1 MPKPG
6 PLPDEVLIRVK
17 ACGICGSDVHGYD
30 GSTGRRI
37 PPIVMGHE
45 AAGVIEAV
53 GSDITDLREGDRVTF
68 DSTVYCGRCF
78 FCHRGQVNLCDNR
91 EVLGV
96 SCGEYR
102 RMGAFAE
109 YVAVPRRIC
118 YRLPEGLPFTSAA
131 MIEAISVA
139 VHAAALTPVS
149 INDTA
154 VVMGTGMIGLL
165 TLQAARIAGCGKVIA
180 IDVDDTRLATAR
192 DLGATHTLN
201 AKKTDV
207 VTEVRTLTD
216 GREQMWHS
224 KCVGGTPTIQTAIE
238 AVRKGG
244 TVTLVGNITPKIEM
258 PLQSVVS
265 RQIRLQ
271 GSCAS
276 SGEYPVCLDLLARGA
291 IRVDPMLSA
300 VAPLDEGIAWFE
312 RLYNH
317 EPNLMKV
324 VLQP

>member
-1 MPKPG
+1 
-6 PLPDEVLIRVK
+6 
-17 ACGICGSDVHGYD
+17 
-30 GSTGRRI
+30 
-37 PPIVMGHE
+37 
-45 AAGVIEAV
+45 
-53 GSDITDLREGDRVTF
+53 
-68 DSTVYCGRCF
+68 
-78 FCHRGQVNLCDNR
+78 
-91 EVLGV
+91 
-96 SCGEYR
+96 
-102 RMGAFAE
+102 
-109 YVAVPRRIC
+109 
-118 YRLPEGLPFTSAA
+118 

-201 AKKTDV
+201 AKTTDV

-216 GREQMWHS
+216 GRGADVALE
-224 KCVGGTPTIQTAIE
+224 CVGGTPTYPNGHRGRSQRRHSNACGQHHSKNRNAL
-238 AVRKGG
+238 AVRSFASDQAPG
-244 TVTLVGNITPKIEM
+244 LMRSVGRIP
-258 PLQSVVS
+258 
-265 RQIRLQ
+265 RLP
-271 GSCAS
+271 GFA
-276 SGEYPVCLDLLARGA
+276 GAGA

-324 VLQP
+324 VCSPLRGSFIAAKLLKNTLQLVEKALLIFWRRFNRRWQLLARDRCLRDAIWFGGGARLG